1 METPSA
7 LVSIFYPFSVPIT
20 AKNDLI
26 LDVLKRVLTIAYTD
40 SVREEKGGTYG
51 VSVGSSLEK
60 DAKPT
65 AMVRISFRTAP
76 AKYADLI
83 PIVYRQVENLALK
96 GPNQASLNKVK
107 AFLLKAY
114 SQNIITNEY
123 WYYILYNEL
132 RNGVDFHTDYES
144 LLKSISPADIKQ
156 MAHTLLNAHR
166 RIEVTMMAE

>member
-1 METPSA
+1 
-7 LVSIFYPFSVPIT
+7 
-20 AKNDLI
+20 
-26 LDVLKRVLTIAYTD
+26 
-40 SVREEKGGTYG
+40 
-51 VSVGSSLEK
+51 
-60 DAKPT
+60 
-65 AMVRISFRTAP
+65 MVRISFRTDP

-166 RIEVTMMAE
+166 RIEITMMAE